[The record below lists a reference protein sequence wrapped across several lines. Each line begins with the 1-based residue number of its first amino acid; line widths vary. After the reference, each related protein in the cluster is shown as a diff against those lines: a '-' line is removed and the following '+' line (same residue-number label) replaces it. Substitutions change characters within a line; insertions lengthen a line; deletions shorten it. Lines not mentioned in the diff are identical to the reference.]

1 MKRPISFAR
10 ARRAAA
16 WISGIL
22 EKSILAMAVLS
33 DQRNC
38 GFAAERVDDRDA
50 EMAQAVAAAGLQHDV
65 LRLVFLGDPHGA
77 FQGAHGA
84 AGAVHHLEGLVRAE
98 PYGPGVQ
105 FDTHL
110 ALLAFGMRSMHACGR
125 GLKR

>member
-1 MKRPISFAR
+1 MKRPISSAR

-22 EKSILAMAVLS
+22 EKSILAMAVPS
-33 DQRNC
+33 DKGNC

-65 LRLVFLGDPHGA
+65 LRLVFLGDPHRA
-77 FQGAHGA
+77 FERNDCA

-98 PYGPGVQ
+98 PHGPGFQ
-105 FDTHL
+105 F
-110 ALLAFGMRSMHACGR
+110 
-125 GLKR
+125 